1 HVRQLVDEGATAIV
15 RDLTTISTEDWA
27 RLLSP
32 FGVGVWSAG
41 AGAGSAELTHAVDR
55 DAAMAMIDALESLG
69 DAAPFT
75 VMVSSAGASEPET
88 ADDAGSWFAY
98 VESKKAV
105 DKRLLRSTLPYQI
118 LGPTRLTDDAAAG
131 ITVLDGTMDPASE
144 TARKLVADVIV
155 ESVGRGEAFDRNP
168 LDFENGTGSVADV

>member
-1 HVRQLVDEGATAIV
+1 
-15 RDLTTISTEDWA
+15 
-27 RLLSP
+27 
-32 FGVGVWSAG
+32 
-41 AGAGSAELTHAVDR
+41 AVDR
-55 DAAMAMIDALESLG
+55 DAAMALMDALESRG

-75 VMVSSAGASEPET
+75 FMVSCAGASEAET
-88 ADDAGSWFAY
+88 EDDGGSWFAY

-105 DKRLLRSTLPYQI
+105 DKRLLGSTLPYQI

-155 ESVGRGEAFDRNP
+155 ESVGRGAAVDRNP
-168 LDFENGTGSVADV
+168 LDLGNGTGSVADVKPQGIL